1 MKSFLKKN
9 FVLPF
14 GAAALVFL
22 MWVCF
27 MSPYA
32 AALISVFNRSTPQ
45 YSLIYA
51 APKNEAE
58 AKAFR
63 FSINEQGVLSG
74 TFNAPEITKDNESI
88 RIGYYNPVTQN
99 VRAYDIP
106 RPEGNDGALDIPA
119 ELSALKYSDQELS
132 EDGFMAGPT
141 PFIEEISALPYSI
154 TETQTPLALYN
165 GRVIHSM
172 KDAVYYGQSIKF
184 IGWVIPPPTQED

>member
-22 MWVCF
+22 ILVYF

-32 AALISVFNRSTPQ
+32 SALISAFDRTAPQ
-45 YSLIYA
+45 YALIYA
-51 APKNEAE
+51 APKNEEE
-58 AKAFR
+58 AKAFS
-63 FSINEQGVLSG
+63 FFIDQQGVLSG
-74 TFNAPEITKDNESI
+74 TFSAHNITKDNESI
-88 RIGYYNPVTQN
+88 TVAYYNPVTQSSK
-99 VRAYDIP
+99 AYDIQ
-106 RPEGNDGALDIPA
+106 RPEVGAGALDIPT
-119 ELSALKYSDQELS
+119 ELSALRYSDRELS

-141 PFIEEISALPYSI
+141 PFIEEISILPYSI
-154 TETQTPLALYN
+154 TEAQTPLALYD

-172 KDAVYYGQSIKF
+172 KDAVYYGESIQF